1 MDTATRT
8 LSSRIA
14 LFLCLIV
21 AAAILGSQRSA
32 PADQRPLIIYGATA
46 AEERVID
53 WSIRRYREA
62 GLDGMPDLEVY
73 LHRSDAE
80 CRGGIGYY
88 LSGRIDL
95 CTKDSSEPYQRKF
108 ALHEMA
114 HGWIEA
120 NVDAATLDRFMDDPR
135 DRRLER
141 PELRLE
147 ATGYRAGRRD
157 HRPGGSAKARSHRC
171 SPRSPT
177 HRRSRRL
184 YELLTGRQ
192 PITPAAR

>member
-32 PADQRPLIIYGATA
+32 PAEQRPLTIHGATA

-53 WSIRRYREA
+53 WSIRRYRDA
-62 GLDGMPDLEVY
+62 GLDGMPNLEVY
-73 LHRSDAE
+73 IHRSQE
-80 CRGGIGYY
+80 GCRDGIGYY
-88 LSGRIDL
+88 LDGRIDL
-95 CTKDSSEPYQRKF
+95 CTAASSEPYQRKF

-114 HGWIEA
+114 HGWIET
-120 NVDAATLDRFMDDPR
+120 NVDSAVLDRFMQVR
-135 DRRLER
+135 GIAAWNDRTFDWKQRGTEQAAEIVTWGLGEGEISPLL
-141 PELRLE
+141 PEALDAPAL
-147 ATGYRAGRRD
+147 A
-157 HRPGGSAKARSHRC
+157 
-171 SPRSPT
+171 
-177 HRRSRRL
+177 RL
-184 YELLTGRQ
+184 YELLTGRE